1 MSPATQ
7 CFAPQAATATV
18 DSTLKANKLTSAN
31 ANNDFMNKAP
41 FRQANRTRQL
51 LSCTGRGRW
60 PPNDYLSVFQTPAL
74 LPRFLFFAA
83 GTNPFTNVA
92 GLERA

>member
-18 DSTLKANKLTSAN
+18 DTTLKANKLTSAN
-31 ANNDFMNKAP
+31 PNNDFMNKAP

-51 LSCTGRGRW
+51 LTCTGREGEGVRLDTRHLLGRK
-60 PPNDYLSVFQTPAL
+60 SV
-74 LPRFLFFAA
+74 
-83 GTNPFTNVA
+83 
-92 GLERA
+92 